1 MSVNTTAQSTTS
13 PATARHRWV
22 PAVGALA
29 GLALTVKAGLIIGT
43 GDAIAEQPMAI
54 LYLTGLGVG
63 AAAAI
68 GLGLRRNKLALR
80 IATAVLAPLLLIAW
94 IMGLGEV
101 VEPLFQLFSDAQ
113 YVRDEGPIGLLGVV
127 LLAAAYVGYARDQR
141 A

>member
-1 MSVNTTAQSTTS
+1 MSVNTSTQNTNS
-13 PATARHRWV
+13 STVSRHRWV

-54 LYLTGLGVG
+54 LYLSGIAVGV
-63 AAAAI
+63 ASAI
-68 GLGLRRNKLALR
+68 GFGLRRSRLALR
-80 IATAVLAPLLLIAW
+80 LAVAVGAPLLLVAW

-101 VEPLFQLFSDAQ
+101 VEPLFHLVSDAQ
-113 YVRDEGPIGLLGVV
+113 YVRDEGPIGLLGVT
-127 LLAAAYVGYARDQR
+127 LLAAAYVGYSHDQR